1 MNEITIDGKTYK
13 ELKIKNLIIGSKVTE
28 GFIITSDKLNGETNL
43 NIDIQ
48 AESPSTPT
56 DSSAVVA
63 ETTSEVSP
71 EETTN

>member
-48 AESPSTPT
+48 AERPSTPT